1 MSTNSELRVRL
12 ERLGPVRDADPPP
25 SHSGRYLPIALRR
38 IGPFSERIAVAQRLR
53 AAGLTLKEAHV
64 AISRLAEWD
73 HAVCSLPEETD
84 LAQLGRDLSALDVQ
98 VGKRRAAASHEVIA
112 AVRARHGLTQHEFAD
127 LLGFDVRTLQ
137 NWEQGRNRP
146 DAAAINLVL
155 AYDRSPA
162 LIEDTVF
169 EPVV

>member
-1 MSTNSELRVRL
+1 M
-12 ERLGPVRDADPPP
+12 
-25 SHSGRYLPIALRR
+25 
-38 IGPFSERIAVAQRLR
+38 
-53 AAGLTLKEAHV
+53 
-64 AISRLAEWD
+64 
-73 HAVCSLPEETD
+73 
-84 LAQLGRDLSALDVQ
+84 
-98 VGKRRAAASHEVIA
+98 
-112 AVRARHGLTQHEFAD
+112 RARHGLTQHEFAD

-169 EPVV
+169 EPIV